1 MNGSLVHKCYVERF
15 YSLEK
20 FYSKIHNHNWLK
32 RAIPI
37 IILWTSYLKVY
48 NDHKDLKIVAISMHS
63 WEKIQKRSNVIHIYN
78 FFFLLIYNILLIAYP
93 IHITQ
98 RDCNFLKLGISSLWT
113 NSNPAQISF
122 VSWVW
127 RAKFLSDLQL

>member
-15 YSLEK
+15 YSLQK
-20 FYSKIHNHNWLK
+20 FYSRAHNDHNLLK

-48 NDHKDLKIVAISMHS
+48 NDHKDLKIPISMHS

-78 FFFLLIYNILLIAYP
+78 FF
-93 IHITQ
+93 
-98 RDCNFLKLGISSLWT
+98 
-113 NSNPAQISF
+113 SF
-122 VSWVW
+122 YWYTIFYS
-127 RAKFLSDLQL
+127 